1 MRLTT
6 NEAEDINPVW
16 SPDGRWIAVVSRTC
30 APGADKQLSEVARLA
45 RGAERYLPGL
55 AVSPDGRS
63 LLYCQMD
70 RSGSDIMMVENFR

>member
-1 MRLTT
+1 M
-6 NEAEDINPVW
+6 AEQGIFFATAT
-16 SPDGRWIAVVSRTC
+16 SA
-30 APGADKQLSEVARLA
+30 GALLEFYNFANKQISEIARLS
-45 RGAERYLPGL
+45 RGVERYLPGL